1 MKKIY
6 EGKAKILYQLE
17 DPDTILMVFTNQ
29 ATALNG
35 KRKEDIAGKAILN
48 TQISTLIFEWLESV
62 GIATQ
67 FIKKID
73 DDRQVVKRLEMIP
86 LEVVV
91 RNRVAGSFA
100 KRFGLEE
107 GGVLSKPTV
116 ELFLKDDELDDPFVN
131 VSQLTSLNKIT
142 EEECQTISDLAL
154 KINDKLIQLF
164 DEAGLILVDI
174 KFEFGKDSS
183 GNIILGDEISPDNC
197 RLWDKVTEEKLDK
210 DRFRRHLGSLT
221 DAYEEVSKRLDAVI
235 AHQK

>member
-131 VSQLTSLNKIT
+131 VSQLNSLNKIT

>member
-235 AHQK
+235 AHHK

>member
-1 MKKIY
+1 M
-6 EGKAKILYQLE
+6 
-17 DPDTILMVFTNQ
+17 
-29 ATALNG
+29 
-35 KRKEDIAGKAILN
+35 
-48 TQISTLIFEWLESV
+48 
-62 GIATQ
+62 
-67 FIKKID
+67 
-73 DDRQVVKRLEMIP
+73 
-86 LEVVV
+86 
-91 RNRVAGSFA
+91 
-100 KRFGLEE
+100 
-107 GGVLSKPTV
+107 
-116 ELFLKDDELDDPFVN
+116 KDDELDDPFVN
-131 VSQLTSLNKIT
+131 VSQLNSLNKIT

>member
-6 EGKAKILYQLE
+6 EGKAKVLYQLE
-17 DPDTILMVFTNQ
+17 DPETILMVFTNQ

-107 GGVLSKPTV
+107 GGVLPKPTV
-116 ELFLKDDELDDPFVN
+116 EFFLKDDELDDPFVN

>member
-17 DPDTILMVFTNQ
+17 DPETILMVFTNQ

-131 VSQLTSLNKIT
+131 VSQLNSLNKIT